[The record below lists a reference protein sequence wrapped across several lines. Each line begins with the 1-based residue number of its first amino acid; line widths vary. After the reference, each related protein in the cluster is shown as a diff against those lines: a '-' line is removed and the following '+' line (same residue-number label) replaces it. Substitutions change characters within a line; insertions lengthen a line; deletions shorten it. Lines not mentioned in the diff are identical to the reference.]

1 MGVGVIDELKKHRSA
16 GIVVN
21 EVNVSSKSEILDP
34 KGNRVY
40 GNLRAEMWWSLRTAL
55 DPKGDIL
62 LALPPTAK
70 GLVADLAAPKYDM
83 RSGPIQIELK
93 EHTKERL
100 GRSPDEGDAV
110 MLTFAP
116 LMKKPSPRLVMPRA
130 AETVTPAWKISG
142 YGR

>member
-1 MGVGVIDELKKHRSA
+1 MSRRYSRITGTGS
-16 GIVVN
+16 
-21 EVNVSSKSEILDP
+21 
-34 KGNRVY
+34 Y
-40 GNLRAEMWWSLRTAL
+40 
-55 DPKGDIL
+55 
-62 LALPPTAK
+62 LPPRRVTNDD
-70 GLVADLAAPKYDM
+70 LVADLAAPKYDM